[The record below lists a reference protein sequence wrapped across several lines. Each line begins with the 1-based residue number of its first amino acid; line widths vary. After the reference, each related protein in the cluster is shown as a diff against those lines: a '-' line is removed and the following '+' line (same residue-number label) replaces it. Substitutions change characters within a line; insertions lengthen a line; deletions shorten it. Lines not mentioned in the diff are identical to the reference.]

1 MTDMRSA
8 EPLTGIDAALARLF
22 PFLAGTTPR
31 PGEHATDR
39 YGRIYVWRIEGGWQ
53 PTGRT
58 REAWQIPRHEN
69 EPEAGG

>member
-1 MTDMRSA
+1 MTTMRSV
-8 EPLTGIDAALARLF
+8 EPPTGLDLILSAIF
-22 PFLAGTTPR
+22 PFLNGTPPQ
-31 PGEHATDR
+31 PGEHGTDR